1 MGGRNGCSGRSSRR
15 STGAPAGLPELTIQH
30 PNFVD
35 WQRGWLQTTAAE
47 QQLGYWRSQ
56 LTGMVELPLRTDRP
70 RPKTRSGRGARHAF
84 TLSRNL
90 ATRLKSLSRAHNVTL
105 FMTLLAAFQCL
116 LKRYTEHD
124 DVAVASL
131 IANRNRIETER
142 LIGMFANTIVLR
154 TDLAGHPKFREVLQR
169 VRRVTLDAYRN
180 QDMPIEE
187 IFRALRVPR
196 GLDRNALL
204 RVMFILQNAVPRVPA
219 LPGLS
224 VQFVDVDPGTAR
236 CDLVLEIV
244 DAGDELDGWSEY
256 DVDLFEPDTI
266 ARMASHLRVM
276 LEAILEEPDTPISR
290 LPLLPAWERWRV
302 LVDWND
308 TNKRTA
314 RRENF
319 FQRFAKRVE
328 HAPDAVAVTAGRIR
342 LS

>member
-1 MGGRNGCSGRSSRR
+1 M
-15 STGAPAGLPELTIQH
+15 
-30 PNFVD
+30 
-35 WQRGWLQTTAAE
+35 
-47 QQLGYWRSQ
+47 
-56 LTGMVELPLRTDRP
+56 
-70 RPKTRSGRGARHAF
+70 
-84 TLSRNL
+84 
-90 ATRLKSLSRAHNVTL
+90 RA
-105 FMTLLAAFQCL
+105 
-116 LKRYTEHD
+116 
-124 DVAVASL
+124 
-131 IANRNRIETER
+131 I
-142 LIGMFANTIVLR
+142 
-154 TDLAGHPKFREVLQR
+154 PKFSEVLQR

-244 DAGDELDGWSEY
+244 EAGDELDGWFEY
-256 DVDLFEPDTI
+256 DVDLFESDTI

-276 LEAILEEPDTPISR
+276 LEAVLEEPDTPISR

-308 TNKRTA
+308 TNKRSA
-314 RRENF
+314 PRGDF
-319 FQRFAKRVE
+319 FQRFAKHVE
-328 HAPDAVAVTAGRIR
+328 RTPDAVAVTAGRVR
-342 LS
+342 LSYRDLADRSAAIAERLAAAGVRGEAVVGVLAERGADFSRGDDRVAAGRTWRFFPWIRPFLRSGWQRSSRTAAHDWCWSAEAAQPCSNGHCPARRPRARPEVLELEEVASALPRTTAAARLRPRLRAWRA